1 MSDLPSVLDRL
12 LGTAAWTFAW
22 QSTLWLVLGLLASRF
37 LRRHAAQAHLLLVS
51 ATAAALLSPS
61 LTLTVRHFE
70 CGLLPARQSVPN
82 GFPAT
87 PTTQVEPSLV
97 QPSEF
102 PGQRKIV
109 ALSELASLAPV
120 SSNLNSSSSYP
131 SKSVPAL
138 DSHPLSAS
146 FKILVPAAFATCWLL
161 ASLVLTVRLMISLG
175 AGHRIARDS
184 RFRNKSGFAD
194 CAFRIGSCPGCSNRP
209 STPSVRLGPM
219 PHDLVLGCAACALC
233 APIGGR
239 DARSRLAECLLSR
252 AGASYSSRSLVGT
265 MDSESS

>member
-1 MSDLPSVLDRL
+1 M
-12 LGTAAWTFAW
+12 
-22 QSTLWLVLGLLASRF
+22 
-37 LRRHAAQAHLLLVS
+37 
-51 ATAAALLSPS
+51 
-61 LTLTVRHFE
+61 
-70 CGLLPARQSVPN
+70 
-82 GFPAT
+82 
-87 PTTQVEPSLV
+87 

-219 PHDLVLGCAACALC
+219 PHDLVLGCGACALC

-252 AGASYSSRSLVGT
+252 AGDILIRRDHWSALWTQNPRDRRAVATAGVAFTTTARVSAGAGLR
-265 MDSESS
+265 